1 MKSFSINLKNVVA
14 IAICLAATM
23 MFTGCEPEDE
33 PDNGTNNPGAVTDFT
48 ATAGNAQVSLTW
60 NEPADNGGVEITG
73 YELTMNN
80 WADNEYTKQLSK
92 PEIGIKAAGMV
103 KAGSSEMFS
112 LTFADGTTKEQIKA
126 CVEKVKSDGFTQG
139 ASESDD
145 DTIYSY
151 SAKNSAGY
159 SVSVIWTDSPS
170 SGGLMVSKK

>member
-1 MKSFSINLKNVVA
+1 MTKVNFKMRNVIA

-23 MFTGCEPEDE
+23 MAACGGGSKKTNAEKEVQEIVKDAED
-33 PDNGTNNPGAVTDFT
+33 AVEKAGIKAT
-48 ATAGNAQVSLTW
+48 ATTPW
-60 NEPADNGGVEITG
+60 P
-73 YELTMNN
+73 
-80 WADNEYTKQLSK
+80 DNEYTKQLSK

-103 KAGSSEMFS
+103 KTGSSEMFS

-139 ASESDD
+139 ASESND